1 MGTPIRT
8 ERSKSTS
15 DYLILSSNP
24 FVLFLLVLLLYS
36 LTLLFAPLRIID
48 DAYISFRYA
57 LNFRFHHE
65 LVFNL
70 GERVEGITNLLWTLV
85 LSVTNGDLAFRALS
99 LSVVT
104 NLWTLYRLWRLGESL
119 ELPHFASAFIAASLA
134 INTQFILATTN
145 GLEAGLYS
153 MILCEICVQLS
164 RDRRCAAALLVGL
177 LFMTRPD
184 GITAFPGFMLSLYI
198 LGCRRRAWIYPMLA
212 LCAIPV
218 MVTAFRVIYY
228 HDWLPN
234 SVVAK
239 AYPIQEFRQ
248 LLHFG
253 FKYILGFLQ
262 ESGYWLMLP
271 MMALGSYRY
280 LWNSLTIERR
290 AVLAFSVLTVM
301 SSWAV
306 VLRNGGDWMPN
317 FRLLAQYMPLLACI
331 SMITI
336 VKRVPRAWIMFIIF
350 LWPLTW
356 TGLSIKKCGGRIG
369 QFSRSGS
376 INDFWNESASR
387 LKPLVGADDVISAEA
402 LGFISFQLLNVRMH
416 DPVGLT
422 DKYIARHG
430 QPMMLY
436 GKVDSQYTLSVVSP
450 TVALWHYTGHLST
463 VPPEV
468 LQRYRTWR
476 FGPDAGT
483 MSTIMMI
490 RNDQVDRLLPAVQGW
505 TEIEALAIPR

>member
-1 MGTPIRT
+1 MA
-8 ERSKSTS
+8 
-15 DYLILSSNP
+15 Y
-24 FVLFLLVLLLYS
+24 F

-57 LNFRFHHE
+57 LNLRLHHE

-70 GERVEGITNLLWTLV
+70 GERVEGITNLLWTLILTV
-85 LSVTNGDLAFRALS
+85 SNGDLAVNALA
-99 LSVVT
+99 LSVVA
-104 NLWTLYRLWRLGESL
+104 NLWSVYRIWKLGQSIKISPL
-119 ELPHFASAFIAASLA
+119 AAALISAMLA

-153 MILCEICVQLS
+153 ALLCEICVQLS
-164 RDRRCAAALLVGL
+164 QGKRCAAGLLIGL

-184 GITAFPGFMLSLYI
+184 GITAFPGFIVSLY
-198 LGCRRRAWIYPMLA
+198 LLDRRWKSWIYPLLA
-212 LCAIPV
+212 LFVIPA
-218 MVTAFRVIYY
+218 MVTAFRLAYY
-228 HDWLPN
+228 HEWLPN

-239 AYPIQEFRQ
+239 AYPLHEFRQ
-248 LLHFG
+248 LFYFG
-253 FKYILGFLQ
+253 LRYIIGFLE
-262 ESGYWLMLP
+262 ESGYWLILP
-271 MMALGSYRY
+271 MTALRNYRSSWGAMAP
-280 LWNSLTIERR
+280 ERR
-290 AVLAFSVLTVM
+290 AVLSFSVITVV
-301 SSWAV
+301 SSWVV

-317 FRLLAQYMPLLACI
+317 YRLLAQYMPLLACL
-331 SMITI
+331 SMIAIENRTS
-336 VKRVPRAWIMFIIF
+336 KSWILFMTL
-350 LWPLTW
+350 LWPLTF
-356 TGLSIKKCGGRIG
+356 TGLSIVKNGGQIG

-376 INDFWNESASR
+376 LSDFWNASASR
-387 LKPLVGADDVISAEA
+387 LRPLVGEDDIISAEA
-402 LGFISFQLLNVRMH
+402 LGFVSFQLINVRMH

-430 QPMMLY
+430 QPIMLY
-436 GKVDSQYTLSVVSP
+436 GKEDSEYTLSIVSP

-490 RNDQVDRLLPAVQGW
+490 RKDQVARLLPAVQGC
-505 TEIEALAIPR
+505 TEIATLSIPR

>member
-1 MGTPIRT
+1 MTA
-8 ERSKSTS
+8 RSKSPS
-15 DYLILSSNP
+15 HRWLLLNNP
-24 FVLFLLVLLLYS
+24 FFLLSLVLLAYA

-57 LNFRFHHE
+57 LNLRLHHE

-85 LSVTNGDLAFRALS
+85 LSVFSGDLAIWALALS
-99 LSVVT
+99 IIA
-104 NLWTLYRLWRLGESL
+104 NLWTLYRIWKLGQSL
-119 ELPHFASAFIAASLA
+119 EISNLASALIAAMLA
-134 INTQFILATTN
+134 VNTQFILATTN

-153 MILCEICVQLS
+153 ALLIETCVQLS
-164 RDRRCAAALLVGL
+164 RGKRCAAALSIGL

-184 GITAFPGFMLSLYI
+184 GITAFPGFMVALYF
-198 LGCRRRAWIYPMLA
+198 LDRKWKSWIYPFFA
-212 LCAIPV
+212 LCAIPAA
-218 MVTAFRVIYY
+218 VTAFRLFYY
-228 HDWLPN
+228 HEWLPN
-234 SVVAK
+234 SVIAK
-239 AYPIQEFRQ
+239 TYPLQEFRQ
-248 LLHFG
+248 LFHLG
-253 FKYILGFLQ
+253 FNYILGFCE

-271 MMALGSYRY
+271 LIALRNYHSA
-280 LWNSLTIERR
+280 WNTMTPERR

-301 SSWAV
+301 SSWVV

-331 SMITI
+331 SMIAMRNIAPKTWFVGMI
-336 VKRVPRAWIMFIIF
+336 L
-350 LWPLTW
+350 LWPLTF
-356 TGLSIKKCGGRIG
+356 TGLSIVKNGGRMG

-376 INDFWNESASR
+376 LSDFWNTSASR
-387 LKPLVGADDVISAEA
+387 LIPLVGADDIISAEA
-402 LGFISFQLLNVRMH
+402 LGFVSFQLINVRMH

-430 QPMMLY
+430 QPIMLY
-436 GKVDSQYTLSVVSP
+436 GKEDAEYTLSVVSP

-463 VPPEV
+463 VPSEV

-476 FGPDAGT
+476 FGPEAGT

-490 RNDQVDRLLPAVQGW
+490 RKDQVERLLPAVQGW
-505 TEIEALAIPR
+505 TEMATLAIPR

>member
-1 MGTPIRT
+1 MA
-8 ERSKSTS
+8 
-15 DYLILSSNP
+15 Y
-24 FVLFLLVLLLYS
+24 F

-57 LNFRFHHE
+57 LNLRLHHE

-70 GERVEGITNLLWTLV
+70 GERVEGITNLLWTLILTV
-85 LSVTNGDLAFRALS
+85 SNGDLAVNALA
-99 LSVVT
+99 LSVVA
-104 NLWTLYRLWRLGESL
+104 NLWSVYRIWKLGQSIKISPL
-119 ELPHFASAFIAASLA
+119 AAALISAMLA

-153 MILCEICVQLS
+153 ALLCEICVQLS
-164 RDRRCAAALLVGL
+164 RGKRCAAALLIGL

-184 GITAFPGFMLSLYI
+184 GITAFPGFMVSLYLI
-198 LGCRRRAWIYPMLA
+198 DRRWKSWIFPLLA
-212 LCAIPV
+212 LCAIPAI
-218 MVTAFRVIYY
+218 VTAFRLSYY
-228 HDWLPN
+228 HEWLPN

-239 AYPIQEFRQ
+239 AYPLHEFRQ
-248 LLHFG
+248 LFHFG
-253 FKYILGFLQ
+253 LNYILGFLE
-262 ESGYWLMLP
+262 ESGYWLILP
-271 MMALGSYRY
+271 MIALRNHRSY
-280 LWNSLTIERR
+280 WNTMTPERR
-290 AVLAFSVLTVM
+290 AVLAFSVITVM
-301 SSWAV
+301 SSWVV

-317 FRLLAQYMPLLACI
+317 YRLLAQYMPLLACI
-331 SMITI
+331 SLIAIESLTPKHWI
-336 VKRVPRAWIMFIIF
+336 VCMTLI
-350 LWPLTW
+350 WPLMF
-356 TGLSIKKCGGRIG
+356 TGLSIVKNGAQIG

-376 INDFWNESASR
+376 LSDFWNASASR
-387 LKPLVGADDVISAEA
+387 LRPLVGEDDIISAEA
-402 LGFISFQLLNVRMH
+402 LGFVSFQLINVRMH

-430 QPMMLY
+430 QPIMLY
-436 GKVDSQYTLSVVSP
+436 GKEDSEYTLSIVSP

-490 RNDQVDRLLPAVQGW
+490 RKDQVARLLPAVQGCM
-505 TEIEALAIPR
+505 EIATLSIPR

>member
-1 MGTPIRT
+1 MT
-8 ERSKSTS
+8 ERPKS
-15 DYLILSSNP
+15 SSNNSALLSNP
-24 FVLFLLVLLLYS
+24 SVLLALVLLAYF

-57 LNFRFHHE
+57 LNLRLHHE

-85 LSVTNGDLAFRALS
+85 LTVSNGDLAVDALA
-99 LSVVT
+99 LSVVA
-104 NLWTLYRLWRLGESL
+104 NLWAVYRVWMLGQSGKIS
-119 ELPHFASAFIAASLA
+119 PFASALISAMLA
-134 INTQFILATTN
+134 VNTQFILATTN

-153 MILCEICVQLS
+153 ALLCEICVQLS
-164 RDRRCAAALLVGL
+164 RGKRCASALLIGL

-184 GITAFPGFMLSLYI
+184 GLTAVPGFMVSLY
-198 LGCRRRAWIYPMLA
+198 LLDRRWKSWIYPLLA
-212 LCAIPV
+212 LLVIPA
-218 MVTAFRVIYY
+218 MVTAFRLTYY
-228 HDWLPN
+228 HEWLPN

-239 AYPIQEFRQ
+239 AYPLHEFRQ
-248 LLHFG
+248 LFHFG
-253 FKYILGFLQ
+253 LRYILGFLE

-271 MMALGSYRY
+271 MIALRNYRASWFAMAP
-280 LWNSLTIERR
+280 ERR
-290 AVLAFSVLTVM
+290 VVLAFSVFTVV
-301 SSWAV
+301 SSWVV

-317 FRLLAQYMPLLACI
+317 YRLLAQYMPLLACI
-331 SMITI
+331 SMIAIENLASKSWI
-336 VKRVPRAWIMFIIF
+336 VCLTLI
-350 LWPLTW
+350 WPLTF
-356 TGLSIKKCGGRIG
+356 TGLSIVKNGGQIG

-376 INDFWNESASR
+376 LSDFWNASASR
-387 LKPLVGADDVISAEA
+387 LRPLVGADDIISAEA
-402 LGFISFQLLNVRMH
+402 LGFVSFQLINVRMH

-430 QPMMLY
+430 QPIMLY
-436 GKVDSQYTLSVVSP
+436 GKEDSEYTLSIVSP

-490 RNDQVDRLLPAVQGW
+490 RKDQVDRLLPAVQGW
-505 TEIEALAIPR
+505 TEIATLAIPR